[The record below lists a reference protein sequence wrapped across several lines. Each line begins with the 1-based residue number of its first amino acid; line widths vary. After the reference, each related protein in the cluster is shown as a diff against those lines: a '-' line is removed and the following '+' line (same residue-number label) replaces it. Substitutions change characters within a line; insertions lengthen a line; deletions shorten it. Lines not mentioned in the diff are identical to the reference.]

1 MLGDNVGIGVW
12 KIGAK
17 IQNNKQP
24 GSLGFFLIGLD
35 FSKFLSCELLKYF
48 AKLPKEKK
56 NDIKNS
62 VSNEHVCQE
71 TAM

>member
-35 FSKFLSCELLKYF
+35 FNHLDIPQEFVKIW
-48 AKLPKEKK
+48 AKSDK
-56 NDIKNS
+56 D
-62 VSNEHVCQE
+62 
-71 TAM
+71 

>member
-35 FSKFLSCELLKYF
+35 FNLRQNLSKDDNWEELCLNSCLDFYPQK
-48 AKLPKEKK
+48 
-56 NDIKNS
+56 IKDNF
-62 VSNEHVCQE
+62 
-71 TAM
+71 

>member
-24 GSLGFFLIGLD
+24 RSMGFFLIGLD
-35 FSKFLSCELLKYF
+35 FSVLKEYDVYVLF
-48 AKLPKEKK
+48 
-56 NDIKNS
+56 
-62 VSNEHVCQE
+62 
-71 TAM
+71 